1 MSVDGWA
8 SQYHART
15 PTSRSWLTSLTPY
28 SESLE
33 RVRSVLVFFAATG
46 AANAAVLAEL
56 ESEVRIAV
64 TAARMA
70 MLPIQDVQ
78 SDLER
83 LAGVTLPASTAASA
97 SRLMT
102 GWAAMAFERVHPARA
117 HDNPDEAR
125 A

>member
-1 MSVDGWA
+1 M
-8 SQYHART
+8 
-15 PTSRSWLTSLTPY
+15 TSLTPY

-56 ESEVRIAV
+56 ESEVRNAV
-64 TAARMA
+64 SAARMA
-70 MLPIQDVQ
+70 ILPVQDVQ

-83 LAGVTLPASTAASA
+83 VASVTLPASAAASA
-97 SRLMT
+97 SRLMA
-102 GWAAMAFERVHPARA
+102 GWAAMAFERAHPARA

-125 A
+125 P

>member
-1 MSVDGWA
+1 
-8 SQYHART
+8 
-15 PTSRSWLTSLTPY
+15 LTSLTPY

-64 TAARMA
+64 SGARVA
-70 MLPIQDVQ
+70 LLPIQDVQ
-78 SDLER
+78 SDLDR
-83 LAGVTLPASTAASA
+83 LASVTLPASSAASA
-97 SRLMT
+97 SRLMS
-102 GWAAMAFERVHPARA
+102 GWVAMAFERAQAVRA
-117 HDNPDEAR
+117 NDSPDEVR